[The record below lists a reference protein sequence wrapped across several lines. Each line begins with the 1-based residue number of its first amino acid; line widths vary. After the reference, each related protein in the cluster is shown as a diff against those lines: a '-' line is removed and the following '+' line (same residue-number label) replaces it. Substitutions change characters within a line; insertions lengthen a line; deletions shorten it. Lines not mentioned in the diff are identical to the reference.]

1 MGLEAECTARL
12 GRQSSVGKA
21 QLEEK
26 ELVFRGTF
34 RVKVPLAAVTAAVEK
49 SGTLQLEWPDGT
61 LRLELGGAAP
71 RWLDRIRNPR
81 GLIDKL
87 GVKEGLRVA
96 IVGLGDDAFV
106 AEVRARTPYV
116 SVGRAPRA
124 ADLVLVHMER
134 VGDLARLPALRAA
147 VEPDGAVWVLWPK
160 GVKAFRE
167 DDVRAAAPAAGL
179 VDVKVVS
186 FSETLSGLKLVV
198 PRALRKKG

>member
-12 GRQSSVGKA
+12 GRQSSVGRA
-21 QLEEK
+21 QLEQK

-71 RWLDRIRNPR
+71 RWLDKIRNPR
-81 GLIDKL
+81 GRIDKL

-106 AEVRARTPYV
+106 AEVRARTPHV

-124 ADLVLVHMER
+124 ADLVLVRMER